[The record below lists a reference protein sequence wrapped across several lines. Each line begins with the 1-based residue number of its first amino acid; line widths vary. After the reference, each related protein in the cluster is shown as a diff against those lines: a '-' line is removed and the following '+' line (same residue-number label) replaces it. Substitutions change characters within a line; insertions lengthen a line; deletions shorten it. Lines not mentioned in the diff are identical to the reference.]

1 MKYRKFYRKTS
12 LKQKGI
18 GEAFL
23 EDVQKIN
30 PKSFFEIGI
39 FHGVTARNVCDLMF
53 KNHQNNFKYI
63 GVDLFDQSEKFSEEV
78 PPSFKFNNPLKHF
91 YFKYV
96 KRQNPYSISAVN
108 DLLSKY
114 KNNIQIIKGD
124 TNIVLKKLNIRNI
137 DYIFI
142 DGGHHYETVKN
153 DLHYSKQ
160 FIKEGGTIL
169 CDDYDLSQ
177 APGVRKAIDEFV
189 LKNSCRFSVLEN
201 RFAKLEC

>member
-1 MKYRKFYRKTS
+1 MVNLFIS
-12 LKQKGI
+12 
-18 GEAFL
+18 
-23 EDVQKIN
+23 KI
-30 PKSFFEIGI
+30 S
-39 FHGVTARNVCDLMF
+39 
-53 KNHQNNFKYI
+53 YI

-124 TNIVLKKLNIRNI
+124 TNIVLKKLNLRNI

-189 LKNSCRFSVLEN
+189 LENSCRFSVLEN